1 MSSSSSQS
9 NSQPTPYQLPRSPVK
24 HTARSSSPAADES
37 LESDSM
43 PPPSSISLRRSTRVR
58 RAPHRFAP
66 SHKGRPHNRFCEV
79 AGIHQEMLQLVG
91 LHLVRFYLVSW
102 VGCEGG
108 WTYLAKPDLKCSRMI
123 RQYMSNYKAALNDRQ
138 NALKPFRAPNEVA
151 AVHGNAWNL
160 SGENIY
166 LLSCIDSDKWE
177 WATERDCSDYTAVK
191 LYKSQKEQAFKEWKA
206 QQPKPIVF

>member
-1 MSSSSSQS
+1 
-9 NSQPTPYQLPRSPVK
+9 
-24 HTARSSSPAADES
+24 
-37 LESDSM
+37 
-43 PPPSSISLRRSTRVR
+43 
-58 RAPHRFAP
+58 
-66 SHKGRPHNRFCEV
+66 
-79 AGIHQEMLQLVG
+79 
-91 LHLVRFYLVSW
+91 
-102 VGCEGG
+102 
-108 WTYLAKPDLKCSRMI
+108 
-123 RQYMSNYKAALNDRQ
+123 MSNYKAALNDRQ